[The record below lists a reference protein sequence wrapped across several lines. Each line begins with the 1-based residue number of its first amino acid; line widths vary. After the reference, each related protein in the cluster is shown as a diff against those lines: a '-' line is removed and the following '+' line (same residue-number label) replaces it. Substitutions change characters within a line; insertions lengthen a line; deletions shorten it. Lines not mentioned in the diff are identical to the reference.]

1 METIGDTELKQFGPL
16 EEEPPEQSTPMHEE
30 DRVPADENTLGTNID
45 LPIQHDPK
53 GEPSDKSTAVQT
65 GCEIIYQR
73 DNFQNKEYATDFT
86 TAKHDSGVQVHH
98 SSQTIQTRTR
108 NNSPVSKNSHMYI
121 SSSDNEV
128 SMCGRSTPEDVVEIE
143 DLDLLERS
151 HELDELIAEAYIMIT
166 TKEPEKA
173 RKIVTDI
180 CGRLDKFYKSDK
192 DYQYLDYS
200 HYYHGCAELYRQVA
214 DPSNAVKMFYRGVL
228 HQETVIAPLHLM
240 MSALL
245 WDELLNSRVLLQEI
259 LNIVHRIQLLADIKL
274 EQSSGT
280 AVEVPFCIYNDLMM
294 TFKTI
299 QIQNPSC
306 TGAKEGKLKATLPW
320 LRCLLIL
327 GNLPHTVA
335 EICKGVLK
343 EYPDNAS
350 ILEIWARALLEMG
363 KLDLALR
370 KTESA
375 LLYVKNP
382 KQKSELEVLQRDLT
396 AGVRTSIKA
405 VEDSSPIMSW
415 IEGSNYME
423 PHRNSPQVEKLKEN
437 HVKKPHRRPKARKS
451 SLPTWLDFVREVDKK
466 KEKARSS
473 SASPY
478 RDGHI
483 KKKRRRRNTAGSDI
497 SSTGNGKSLQQVL
510 LEEKVYIA
518 GLGEGDDHSIESDE
532 EFDVSEILR
541 SSIFDLDLGDPDESS
556 DGESIRNADVE
567 SMFEQSIDVDTEN
580 AEEGIQEREQH
591 LIIHGA
597 ELSPRFIAKCA
608 FQDKKNFYTNSLS
621 IDELNALTRNNPGQF
636 KKCTLKIESAHK
648 AICGLLQPEGDL
660 KEIEISGRSKCGKN
674 FMEDEVVV
682 EILNNDR
689 KQSGVKPRLN
699 KSLKTAT
706 AQTKY
711 GKVVGRLSR
720 KRFRDIEHP
729 VFVCGLD
736 ELEYHLMRPLDKTV
750 PKLHIFKKH
759 VQNNFQVEVYDY
771 DSSSCDLKFSNVVNI
786 NPAQKYSY
794 VFLVVFIRWDA
805 VYPLGAVI
813 KVMRSDG
820 GINSGLKILEL
831 QHQVPTT
838 YNYDTVQN
846 VQSIMSTMPE
856 EPAPNLTE
864 GRIDYSESLS
874 VFTIDPKDSKDLD
887 DGLSIQR
894 LPDNVYE
901 VGVHIADV
909 TSYVHKGD
917 AIDNEAKSRATTFYP
932 GHEKRPYHMLP
943 EPLSQNLCSL
953 LPNKKRLALSV
964 FLYFSAEGELIR
976 QRTSIKQTVVKSR
989 RQFSYQDVQDIIL
1002 GPTVEEETI
1011 SSDIID
1017 LFRIAKGLRWRR
1029 LGDSM
1034 HSFPIEVD
1042 LLNGRES
1049 ERLFDTLEAHFLV
1062 EEFMILANMT
1072 AASLVC
1078 SNFRDCALLSC
1089 QNAPPSEKVNQW
1101 LNDYPR
1107 IADVILKLQNT
1118 KPTQQ
1123 RQLKIVNAP
1132 KAMDRVVIEL
1142 QKWIWSCLEQ
1152 HVADGNYRDAWK
1164 LIGSDELH
1172 PEQAIALNEWICF
1185 QEHAEYRCLGSVK
1198 SRKERCHFTLNIS
1211 PYTHF
1216 TSPIR
1221 RYADIV
1227 THRLVHAALNK
1238 QEVPYTRCETEDI
1251 CYHINEVSRRAKQYS
1266 KQCRALHYGHVL
1278 RRNPAMFNGFI
1289 ETVSDRCIQLC
1300 IPGMQG
1306 LPPNCREMPLN
1317 LLGVSR
1323 KPKITTDRDVDRP
1336 FDLLTLAWQKRLYS
1350 HRGYAPSAR
1359 GLDEIR
1365 VDPHQR
1371 AIFQQYSRWQDLLKA
1386 LVHGNIKS
1394 LQDTFAANADYQEG
1408 DQLRPCVPA
1417 CTSTVVDVSSE
1428 VRLGAITKHFCEF
1441 SMSFNHAQILLV
1453 QIGAEPQK
1461 GVLVPTPQVLE
1472 LTDNFKLCLQHTSDP
1487 VKYLAKYATKTN
1499 KAYPEKYNS
1508 IAEYLEVWLSLVRME
1523 AATMAG
1529 HDDAIIVNEL
1539 PVKLN
1544 EKDGTFSMTMDFCE
1558 DRNIDFSSMSMEFV
1572 LHGNED
1578 DENSDEIKYVPSSD
1592 FLCLKCRYEVDDV
1605 IYKGLKGSPGEQRIW
1620 LAHGQVDKIKKMKK
1634 MGRIEVH
1641 FLLHPSSQSLPP
1653 QLMNSERKPK
1663 CSVEIMA
1670 KPESNRRT
1678 EAALLCLDKANGLA
1692 QNIAKGFK
1700 IPALDKNHLALARR
1714 MEVEVAV
1721 PGLAW
1726 NNSKQTEAIRK
1737 ALTNRFTLIQG
1748 PPGTGKTFTG
1758 IKLLYLFTKLNKVWH
1773 QEGNPLK
1780 QVVFCGPS
1788 NKSVDL
1794 VARLTKRKLGEV
1806 APRMVRM
1813 YGSSHE
1819 CMDFPIPGKSFSSK
1833 SGRAKNRP
1841 DKDLQD
1847 IALHRLIRK
1856 EGKPHADEILAFDKY
1871 FQQFRNCPSISDL
1884 DLAKTFQNKL
1894 KEYKS
1899 LLSKAGQEELQHYD
1913 VIFCTTAMT
1922 TNPKFIRGTKNK
1934 IFQCIIDENGMC
1946 TEPESLATIIATKA
1960 EQVVLIGDHKQL
1972 RPVVMCQHTARLG
1985 LEKSL
1990 FERYSEKA
1998 VFLSTQYR
2006 MNPRI
2011 CDFVS
2016 AEFYNNKLDT
2026 APVRAWKEEKP
2037 LSIWKY
2043 PDVPHIFCHVEGE
2056 EEYLTVST
2064 EEGNEQ
2070 SCSNKAEV
2078 EKVMQVF
2085 RRMIKTEGVNPRYIN
2100 IISQYNAQCHAITT
2114 ALVDS
2119 GYINGNVNT
2128 VVASQGG
2135 EWDYVIFSTTRSL
2148 PDYKI
2153 EPIPTLGWCKQNL
2166 GFITDEHQIDV
2177 ALSRARK
2184 GLVIIGNENLL
2195 QCHKVWK
2202 HLLDHYRK
2210 RECVV
2215 DAREFPPRT
2224 KTRNRRRRGACRGSK
2239 RGRNPEYLEKT
2250 HGKLT
2255 HHLLTSDWGVEPQAI
2270 LVKGECAI
2278 HRAIR
2283 PPIWMFIYK

>member
-1 METIGDTELKQFGPL
+1 MGTIGDTVLKQFGPS
-16 EEEPPEQSTPMHEE
+16 EEEQPEQSTPIQEEYISARE
-30 DRVPADENTLGTNID
+30 DRVPADENTQGTDID

-53 GEPSDKSTAVQT
+53 GEPSDKSKAVPT

-73 DNFQNKEYATDFT
+73 DNFEDYDYAADVDTVSD
-86 TAKHDSGVQVHH
+86 DSDVQVHH
-98 SSQTIQTRTR
+98 SSQIIQTKTG
-108 NNSPVSKNSHMYI
+108 NDSSVSKNAHI
-121 SSSDNEV
+121 DLSSSDNEA
-128 SMCGRSTPEDVVEIE
+128 SMCGRSTPEDDVEIE
-143 DLDLLERS
+143 EVDLIKRS
-151 HELDELIAEAYIMIT
+151 HELDELIAEAYLMIT
-166 TKEPEKA
+166 AKEPEKA

-180 CGRLDKFYKSDK
+180 CGRLDQSYNSDK

-200 HYYHGCAELYRQVA
+200 NYFHECAELYRQVA

-228 HQETVIAPLHLM
+228 HQETVIVTHHLM
-240 MSALL
+240 IAALL
-245 WDELLNSRVLLQEI
+245 WEELINSTVLLQEVLSI
-259 LNIVHRIQLLADIKL
+259 AHGIQILADIKL
-274 EQSSGT
+274 EQSGGT
-280 AVEVPFCIYNDLMM
+280 AVQVPLCIYNDLMM

-299 QIQNPSC
+299 QIQNPRC
-306 TGAKEGKLKATLPW
+306 TGAKEGKLKAMLPW
-320 LRCLLIL
+320 LRCLLTS
-327 GNLPHTVA
+327 GVSPHIVTG
-335 EICKGVLK
+335 ICKGVLK

-350 ILEIWARALLEMG
+350 ILEIWARALLGMG

-382 KQKSELEVLQRDLT
+382 KQKSELEELQRDLT
-396 AGVRTSIKA
+396 AGVRTSIRA
-405 VEDSSPIMSW
+405 VDDSSPIMSW

-451 SLPTWLDFVREVDKK
+451 TLATCLDFASEVDKK
-466 KEKARSS
+466 KETARSS

-478 RDGHI
+478 WDSHI
-483 KKKRRRRNTAGSDI
+483 KKKRRRRNTAGSDV
-497 SSTGNGKSLQQVL
+497 SSTGNGKSLQQDL

-580 AEEGIQEREQH
+580 AEEGIQECEQL

-608 FQDKKNFYTNSLS
+608 FQDKKNYYTNSLS
-621 IDELNALTRNNPGQF
+621 IDELKDLTRKDPGRF

-682 EILNNDR
+682 EILNNDQ
-689 KQSGVKPRLN
+689 KQSDVIPRLN
-699 KSLKTAT
+699 KKLKTTGAE
-706 AQTKY
+706 TKY

-729 VFVCGLD
+729 VLVCGLD

-750 PKLHIFKKH
+750 PKLHIFNKH
-759 VQNNFQVEVYDY
+759 VENNFQVEVYDY
-771 DSSSCDLKFSNVVNI
+771 DSCSCDLKFSNVVNI
-786 NPAQKYSY
+786 NPAQKHSY

-838 YNYDTVQN
+838 YNHDTIQS

-856 EPAPNLTE
+856 EPAPILTE
-864 GRIDYSESLS
+864 DRIDFSESLS

-894 LPDNVYE
+894 LSDNVYE

-917 AIDNEAKSRATTFYP
+917 AIDEEAKSRATTFYP
-932 GHEKRPYHMLP
+932 GHAKPPYHMLP

-953 LPNKKRLALSV
+953 LPNKKKLALSV
-964 FLYFSAEGELIR
+964 FLYFSADGELIR

-1002 GPTVEEETI
+1002 DSTVDDETT

-1029 LGDSM
+1029 LGESM

-1049 ERLFDTLEAHFLV
+1049 ERMFDTLEAHFLV

-1072 AASLVC
+1072 AASLV
-1078 SNFRDCALLSC
+1078 SSSFRDCALLRC
-1089 QNAPPSEKVNQW
+1089 QNAPPPEKVNQW

-1107 IADVILKLQNT
+1107 IADVILKLQNI
-1118 KPTQQ
+1118 KPTPQ
-1123 RQLKIVNAP
+1123 RQLKIANAP
-1132 KAMDRVVIEL
+1132 KARYRVVIEL

-1152 HVADGNYRDAWK
+1152 HVKDGNYRDACK
-1164 LIGSDELH
+1164 LIGSDEFH
-1172 PEQAIALNEWICF
+1172 PEQAIAWNEWICF
-1185 QEHAEYRCLGSVK
+1185 QEHAEYRCLGSMK
-1198 SRKERCHFTLNIS
+1198 NRKERFHFTLNIS

-1238 QEVPYTRCETEDI
+1238 KEVPYTRCEIEDI

-1289 ETVSDRCIQLC
+1289 ETVSDKCIQLC

-1306 LPPNCREMPLN
+1306 LPQNCRELQLN

-1323 KPKITTDRDVDRP
+1323 KPDIIKDRDDDRP
-1336 FDLLTLAWQKRLYS
+1336 FDILTLAWQKRLYS
-1350 HRGYAPSAR
+1350 HRGYAPSTR
-1359 GLDEIR
+1359 GLENIR

-1371 AIFQQYSRWQDLLKA
+1371 AIFQQYLRWQDLLKV
-1386 LVHGNIKS
+1386 LVHG
-1394 LQDTFAANADYQEG
+1394 DTKLLKKNFAVNADYQEG
-1408 DQLRPCVPA
+1408 DQLKSYVPA

-1428 VRLGAITKHFCEF
+1428 VRQGAITKHFCEF

-1461 GVLVPTPQVLE
+1461 GVLVPTPQILE
-1472 LTDNFKLCLQHTSDP
+1472 LTNNFILCLQHTSDP
-1487 VKYLAKYATKTN
+1487 VKYLAKYATR
-1499 KAYPEKYNS
+1499 KAHTENYKS
-1508 IAEYLEVWLSLVRME
+1508 IAEYLEVWLSLIRME

-1529 HDDAIIVNEL
+1529 HDDAITVNDL

-1558 DRNIDFSSMSMEFV
+1558 DRNIEFSSMSMEFI

-1578 DENSDEIKYVPSSD
+1578 DENSDETKYVPSSD

-1653 QLMNSERKPK
+1653 QLLNSERKPK

-1692 QNIAKGFK
+1692 QKIAMRFK

-1714 MEVEVAV
+1714 MEAEVDV
-1721 PGLAW
+1721 VGLAR
-1726 NNSKQTEAIRK
+1726 NNTKQYQAIQQ

-1758 IKLLYLFTKLNKVWH
+1758 MKLLYLFTKLNRVWH

-1780 QVVFCGPS
+1780 QVVYCGPS

-1794 VARLTKRKLGEV
+1794 VARWTKKKLGEH

-1819 CMDFPIPGKSFSSK
+1819 CMDFPIPGKLYSHK
-1833 SGRAKNRP
+1833 SRRAKNRP
-1841 DKDLQD
+1841 DEDLQD
-1847 IALHRLIRK
+1847 IALHRLIRQ
-1856 EGKPHADEILAFDKY
+1856 EGKPHADEILEFDKY
-1871 FQQFRNCPSISDL
+1871 FQQFHNCPSISDH
-1884 DLAKTFQNKL
+1884 DLAETFKNKL
-1894 KEYKS
+1894 KDYNS

-1922 TNPKFIRGTKNK
+1922 TNPKFIRGTKDK

-1972 RPVVMCQHTARLG
+1972 RPVVMCQHAARLG

-2016 AEFYNNKLDT
+2016 AEFYNDKLDT
-2026 APVRAWKEEKP
+2026 APSRAWKEETP

-2064 EEGNEQ
+2064 EEGNEH

-2085 RRMIKTEGVNPRYIN
+2085 RRMLKTEGVNPRYIN
-2100 IISQYNAQCHAITT
+2100 IISQYNAQCHAIKT

-2119 GYINGNVNT
+2119 GYINCNVNT

-2153 EPIPTLGWCKQNL
+2153 EPKPTLGWCKQNL

-2195 QCHKVWK
+2195 QCDRVWER
-2202 HLLDHYRK
+2202 LLDHYRK
-2210 RECVV
+2210 RGCIV

-2224 KTRNRRRRGACRGSK
+2224 KTQNRRRRGGGTASRQ
-2239 RGRNPEYLEKT
+2239 
-2250 HGKLT
+2250 
-2255 HHLLTSDWGVEPQAI
+2255 TSE
-2270 LVKGECAI
+2270 E
-2278 HRAIR
+2278 
-2283 PPIWMFIYK
+2283 FYKDTDLG